1 MSNINYNDIQQ
12 QPDDKE
18 LMEMAALVQQALAAE
33 EAAATAPSADEAWKR
48 FAAKYGISQEPGME
62 HSYDEPR
69 TEPRIRH
76 TEPGIKPRPTLWHR
90 WGIAASV
97 ALACMVV
104 VAMRLPSVRQWVG
117 SVPFTD
123 TEQSVV
129 PIPAPAEAAE
139 VVESEQGVAFR
150 NVPLSDVLQWVA
162 ENHHT
167 RVEIKDL
174 ASDHRQP
181 TASGHDAA
189 TELRLYVELDRG
201 WTLQECIDFL
211 NRFEQVN
218 LTLTSDNVIVTE

>member
-1 MSNINYNDIQQ
+1 MNISNHIQQ
-12 QPDDKE
+12 QPDSQE
-18 LMEMAALVQQALAAE
+18 LSEMAALVQQSLAAE
-33 EAAATAPSADEAWKR
+33 QAATPTPSADEAWQR
-48 FAAKYGISQEPGME
+48 FAARHGIDQEPGME

-69 TEPRIRH
+69 IKH
-76 TEPGIKPRPTLWHR
+76 TEPGIKPRPTLWRR

-104 VAMRLPSVRQWVG
+104 VAMSLPSVRHWVG
-117 SVPFTD
+117 SVPFTG
-123 TEQSVV
+123 TEQSAV
-129 PIPAPAEAAE
+129 PTPAPAEAAE

-162 ENHHT
+162 ENYHT

-174 ASDHRQP
+174 ASVSDHRQP
-181 TASGHDAA
+181 TASGHDTA

-201 WTLQECIDFL
+201 WTLQECISFL